1 MMRLLAVELTRF
13 RSRRAIA
20 LLALATL
27 VVVAVLVAMAAYQ
40 TRPLTQEDR
49 ANAAAQAA
57 LEGQKPERQA
67 RSAPAAPIRRP
78 TWARTRPRPTART
91 RSSSRPRATTRAS
104 PWPSAR
110 QWRDEAWRSRSSWSA
125 CW

>member
-1 MMRLLAVELTRF
+1 MTRLLAVELTRF

-49 ANAAAQAA
+49 ANARSQLVLGVIAATAPFLLGSLADRHGLAAA
-57 LEGQKPERQA
+57 LALEPVLIGICLLVLWAGLRA
-67 RSAPAAPIRRP
+67 NRRIG
-78 TWARTRPRPTART
+78 
-91 RSSSRPRATTRAS
+91 
-104 PWPSAR
+104 
-110 QWRDEAWRSRSSWSA
+110 
-125 CW
+125 